1 MNRFILPFVALVFL
15 VFESIVANMLA
26 GEIFGAD
33 WLVVPRFIMI
43 LVAYITI
50 YGTRKH
56 GMIYGFLLGL
66 AYDVAYTGILGL
78 YMFMLPL
85 FAYLI
90 AKTMKILQSNL
101 IVSVTVSLLFIVIM
115 ELISYQINILIG
127 FADMNFKD
135 FAMIRL
141 IPTLIFN
148 LGCLLIFSYPL
159 KRLIEKMEIA
169 EEGE

>member
-1 MNRFILPFVALVFL
+1 MNRFILPFLALIFL
-15 VFESIVANMLA
+15 FFESIVANMLA
-26 GEIFGAD
+26 GKLIGTD
-33 WLVVPRFIMI
+33 WIVVPRFIMI
-43 LVAYITI
+43 FVAYITI

-66 AYDVAYTGILGL
+66 AYDVAYTEILGL
-78 YMFMLPL
+78 YMLMLPF

-90 AKTMKILQSNL
+90 AKIMKILQSNL
-101 IVSVTVSLLFIVIM
+101 LVSVTISLLFIIFI
-115 ELISYQINILIG
+115 ELISFQINTLIG
-127 FADMNFKD
+127 FANMNFKD

-148 LGCLLIFSYPL
+148 LSLLLIFSFPL